1 VTVETAFI
9 EGPSHARDLIFGRPL
24 LERLMLVCERV
35 GVRHFFIQ
43 AADSERDVL
52 RLSMGAF
59 RDRAEVRF
67 VSSLT
72 QLLEVM
78 PHDEVCVA
86 IRGNLAIG
94 PSQLRIAITH
104 QAAQPSTVVEL
115 PSGDETHAGRVM
127 VGPLGGL
134 LGPNA
139 GGSTRLAPTG
149 RLPYALDGRPDDL
162 RVAELLLA
170 RNLRF
175 DSYAKDAP
183 LARLLDRRLSWRI
196 SYWLAHTSVTP
207 NQVTIA
213 ATGLG
218 MLSAWL
224 FAQPHY
230 WPRMLAAV
238 LFLVST
244 TIDGVDGEL
253 ARLKLQE
260 SRLGARL
267 DTLTDNLVHL
277 ALFGGVMT
285 GCYRAGNSEVYLWL
299 LAILLGGFVAC
310 IVAGHRAR
318 TVVGNDRDWIEK
330 LERLTGRDFAYL
342 LLGLAIANRV
352 HYFAWGAAFGTYIFA
367 GVLWYR
373 TTQRRTALPVAL
385 RSGESAVTQA
395 DGVENLG
402 LLGELRDLGVGRA
415 NR

>member
-1 VTVETAFI
+1 MTVETAFI
-9 EGPSHARDLIFGRPL
+9 ESPSRASDLIFGRPL

-35 GVRHFFIQ
+35 GVRRFFIK
-43 AADSERDVL
+43 AADSERGTL
-52 RLSMGAF
+52 RTSMDALGEG
-59 RDRAEVRF
+59 AEVHF

-72 QLLEVM
+72 QLLEVIRR
-78 PHDEVCVA
+78 DEPCVA
-86 IRGNLAIG
+86 IRGNLVIG
-94 PSQLRIAITH
+94 PSQLRRAFAN
-104 QAAQPSTVVEL
+104 QAAHPSNVVEI
-115 PSGDETHAGRVM
+115 PGGDETDAGGVA

-134 LGPNA
+134 IASNA
-139 GGSTRLAPTG
+139 GELIRPAPNG
-149 RLPYALDGRPDDL
+149 RLPYALNGRPDDL
-162 RVAELLLA
+162 RVAELMLA
-170 RNLRF
+170 RNLRL

-218 MLSAWL
+218 ILSALL
-224 FAQPHY
+224 FAQPRY
-230 WPRMLAAV
+230 WLQVLAAV
-238 LFLVST
+238 LFLIST

-285 GCYRAGNSEVYLWL
+285 GCYRAGNSRVYLAL
-299 LAILLGGFVAC
+299 LAILLGGFVVC

-318 TVVGNDRDWIEK
+318 TVVGNDRDWLEK

-342 LLGLAIANRV
+342 LLALAIANRV
-352 HYFAWGAAFGTYIFA
+352 YYFAWGAAFGTYIFA
-367 GVLWYR
+367 GVLWYH
-373 TTQRRTALPVAL
+373 TTRRRMASSSVQA
-385 RSGESAVTQA
+385 SGDGSATQSR
-395 DGVENLG
+395 GVENLG
-402 LLGELRDLGVGRA
+402 LLGELRDLRH
-415 NR
+415 R